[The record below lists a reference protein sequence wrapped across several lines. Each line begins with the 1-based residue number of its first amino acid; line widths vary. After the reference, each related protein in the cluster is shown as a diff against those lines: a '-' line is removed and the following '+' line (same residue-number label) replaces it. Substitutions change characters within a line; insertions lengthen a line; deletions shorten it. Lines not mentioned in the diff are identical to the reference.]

1 MIILTLWDGNRW
13 VVLGGRQ
20 YEKLKS
26 ALLVL
31 VVLIELLLVLLV
43 VLGAHVEVEV
53 QLLEDLQLELV
64 QVHGVDSPRELVG
77 LVVVVEV
84 VLELGGQ
91 EQGHQDHLVYVEVV
105 ETEILQLEVVPVD
118 VDYGDYQALSR
129 VLGVL
134 VQPLKELEQGHGGDG
149 VGVEG

>member
-1 MIILTLWDGNRW
+1 M
-13 VVLGGRQ
+13 
-20 YEKLKS
+20 KS

-31 VVLIELLLVLLV
+31 VVLIELLLVLVV

-53 QLLEDLQLELV
+53 QLLEDLQFKLV

-77 LVVVVEV
+77 LVVVIEV

-91 EQGHQDHLVYVEVV
+91 EQGHQDHFVYVEVV
-105 ETEILQLEVVPVD
+105 EAEILQLEVVPVD

>member
-1 MIILTLWDGNRW
+1 M
-13 VVLGGRQ
+13 
-20 YEKLKS
+20 KS

-31 VVLIELLLVLLV
+31 VVLIELLLVLVV
-43 VLGAHVEVEV
+43 VLVAHVEVEV
-53 QLLEDLQLELV
+53 QLLEYLQLKLV

-77 LVVVVEV
+77 LVVIVEV

-105 ETEILQLEVVPVD
+105 EAEILQLEVVPVD

-134 VQPLKELEQGHGGDG
+134 VQPLEELEQGHGGDG